1 MLPLVCCCGVLH
13 LCASLTIGSQRPAG
27 FNRVRMLTPDAG
39 MIICAL
45 TGSRLVELSAD
56 GMLLRPHSNWRQW
69 VMPEAQRDNAAH
81 IALAA
86 AAAAA
91 SEAATDWCQ
100 GVLQALS
107 ELLAGGALGEADGQY
122 SQNDRSEGSS
132 GIACSWSLLGLQPGH
147 PSPPGNHMCRACRP
161 EGWRQPA

>member
-1 MLPLVCCCGVLH
+1 MLPLMCCRGVLH
-13 LCASLTIGSQRPAG
+13 LCASLTASQCPAG

-45 TGSRLVELSAD
+45 AGSRLVELSAD

-91 SEAATDWCQ
+91 SEAAERMAAAQ
-100 GVLQALS
+100 QA
-107 ELLAGGALGEADGQY
+107 
-122 SQNDRSEGSS
+122 SS
-132 GIACSWSLLGLQPGH
+132 GELSKCLVPACAAGTARDACWRGSW
-147 PSPPGNHMCRACRP
+147 
-161 EGWRQPA
+161 

>member
-1 MLPLVCCCGVLH
+1 MLPLMSCRGVLH
-13 LCASLTIGSQRPAG
+13 LCTSLTAASQCPAG

-56 GMLLRPHSNWRQW
+56 GMLLRPHSKWRQW
-69 VMPEAQRDNAAH
+69 IMPEAQRDNAAH

-91 SEAATDWCQ
+91 AEAAERMAAAQ
-100 GVLQALS
+100 QAPS
-107 ELLAGGALGEADGQY
+107 GEL
-122 SQNDRSEGSS
+122 
-132 GIACSWSLLGLQPGH
+132 CKLLV
-147 PSPPGNHMCRACRP
+147 
-161 EGWRQPA
+161 

>member
-1 MLPLVCCCGVLH
+1 MLPLMCCRRVLH
-13 LCASLTIGSQRPAG
+13 LCASLTAASRCPAG

-45 TGSRLVELSAD
+45 AGSRLVELSAD

-91 SEAATDWCQ
+91 AEAAERMAAAQ
-100 GVLQALS
+100 QAPSGELS
-107 ELLAGGALGEADGQY
+107 NWLVPGCAAGGVSAA
-122 SQNDRSEGSS
+122 RWW
-132 GIACSWSLLGLQPGH
+132 GIW
-147 PSPPGNHMCRACRP
+147 
-161 EGWRQPA
+161 